1 MNSRLDEMQAA
12 ILRVKLRDL
21 DEEIAVRRQ
30 RAELYH
36 ARLAYAG
43 LALPEV
49 RAGAGHV
56 WHQYLVRSARRDTL
70 RAALQAE
77 GVGTLV
83 HYPVPVHAQPAY
95 RGRLA
100 LDPSGLSRTDSAA
113 REVLSLPMH
122 GHLAESD
129 AERVI
134 ALIGRILAP

>member
-1 MNSRLDEMQAA
+1 MPPELILPTDPRACVVAHRGEIDAA
-12 ILRVKLRDL
+12 
-21 DEEIAVRRQ
+21 
-30 RAELYH
+30 
-36 ARLAYAG
+36 
-43 LALPEV
+43 
-49 RAGAGHV
+49 
-56 WHQYLVRSARRDTL
+56 
-70 RAALQAE
+70 
-77 GVGTLV
+77 GTLV

-95 RGRLA
+95 RGHLA